1 MATLFLL
8 SHRSG
13 HGRDENETE
22 LDWSQEVGCQRFW
35 GVLNRRKGS
44 EAGEPSFLTSTCAS
58 QNQIDGGH
66 GSDVVSIPRGHRR
79 GDQLRHRSNCEKKVC
94 SCCVSS
100 KAPRSDRIDAVQ
112 TRRSHG
118 KCVLTALGR
127 YGVGKST
134 LCESW
139 AVGLPPMLRQGS
151 VFPEAVGN
159 EMTRCYNDIIKHLY
173 RQKLHHE
180 RMRESISPM

>member
-1 MATLFLL
+1 VPKIM
-8 SHRSG
+8 
-13 HGRDENETE
+13 GRVD
-22 LDWSQEVGCQRFW
+22 
-35 GVLNRRKGS
+35 RRKGS

-66 GSDVVSIPRGHRR
+66 GSDVVPIIPRGHRKGINYATVR
-79 GDQLRHRSNCEKKVC
+79 AVKKKKKACSPC

-139 AVGLPPMLRQGS
+139 AAWG
-151 VFPEAVGN
+151 
-159 EMTRCYNDIIKHLY
+159 
-173 RQKLHHE
+173 
-180 RMRESISPM
+180 